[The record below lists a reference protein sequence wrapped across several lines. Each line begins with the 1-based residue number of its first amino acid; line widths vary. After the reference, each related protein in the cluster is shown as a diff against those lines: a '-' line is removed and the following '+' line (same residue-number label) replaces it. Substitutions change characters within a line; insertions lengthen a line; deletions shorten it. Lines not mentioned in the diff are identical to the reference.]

1 MTEKHWLLLI
11 ALTIGSWCVAA
22 PAMNASDSTL
32 FEINSVLASVN
43 GEAISLND
51 VMEISRSREFQAYA
65 AFEGD
70 RLNEEIRKIRRK
82 AVDEIIDRKLVIA
95 EYYKAPYRIENN
107 LIEHELDQTAI
118 RMGCRSRSELRK
130 KLAANNIDFAKF
142 RKDLEDRMIY
152 IYMVQKWCSIDGEP
166 TPREIYEYF
175 QQHQSE
181 LSGVES
187 YELAM
192 LKLDNTR
199 KDFHA
204 VCQEVQA
211 ALATAPE
218 RFEEMVSRFNSDA
231 DGGWIGSVEP
241 GKLRI
246 EFAQALK
253 TPVEKRLYGPIRLDD
268 SVVWLKLLKHN
279 KVVNISFAQL
289 QSKITK
295 IITDKRRA
303 ELINL
308 QTNILRRDAIVKYF
322 F

>member
-1 MTEKHWLLLI
+1 MTEKSLLLLI
-11 ALTIGSWCVAA
+11 ALTVGTWCAAA
-22 PAMNASDSTL
+22 PAKSASDSTL
-32 FEINSVLASVN
+32 FEINSILASVN

-70 RLNEEIRKIRRK
+70 RLNDEIRKIRRK
-82 AVDEIIDRKLVIA
+82 AVDEIIDRKLIIA

-107 LIEHELDQTAI
+107 LIEHELDQAAI

-192 LKLDNTR
+192 LKIDKSR
-199 KDFHA
+199 KDFQS
-204 VCQEVQA
+204 VCEEIKGVLSA
-211 ALATAPE
+211 APE
-218 RFEEMVSRFNSDA
+218 RFEEMISRFNSDA
-231 DGGWIGSVEP
+231 NGGWIGSVEP

-246 EFAQALK
+246 EFAHALK
-253 TPVEKRLYGPIRLDD
+253 TPVEKRLYGPIKLDD
-268 SVVWLKLLKHN
+268 SIVWLKLLKHN
-279 KVVNISFAQL
+279 KIVNISFAQL
-289 QSKITK
+289 QNKITK
-295 IITDKRRA
+295 MITDKRRT

>member
-1 MTEKHWLLLI
+1 M
-11 ALTIGSWCVAA
+11 
-22 PAMNASDSTL
+22 
-32 FEINSVLASVN
+32 
-43 GEAISLND
+43 
-51 VMEISRSREFQAYA
+51 
-65 AFEGD
+65 
-70 RLNEEIRKIRRK
+70 
-82 AVDEIIDRKLVIA
+82 DEIIDRKLVIA

-181 LSGVES
+181 LSGAES

-192 LKLDNTR
+192 LKIDNSR
-199 KDFHA
+199 PDFHA
-204 VCQEVQA
+204 VSEEVKA
-211 ALATAPE
+211 ALTAAPE

-231 DGGWIGSVEP
+231 NGGWIGSVEP

-246 EFAQALK
+246 EFAQALT
-253 TPVEKRLYGPIRLDD
+253 TPVEKRLYGPIKLDD
-268 SVVWLKLLKHN
+268 SIVWLKLLKHN

-295 IITDKRRA
+295 IITDKRRS